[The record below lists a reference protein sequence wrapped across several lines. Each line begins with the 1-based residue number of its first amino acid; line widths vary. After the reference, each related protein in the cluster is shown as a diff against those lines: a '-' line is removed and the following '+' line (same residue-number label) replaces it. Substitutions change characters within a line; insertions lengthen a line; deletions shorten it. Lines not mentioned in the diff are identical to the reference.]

1 VVLGAQPRSRARRW
15 VSAACRLISRRYLIA
30 MPGCGNR
37 RQNFSSGSEDV
48 LGEEQAPR
56 SVFVTLGLRKA
67 RQHEAVRNIS
77 MRKRH
82 EDFHK
87 HNRRNESNGQKRS
100 VSTVDGYGY
109 PEGFRSVIYHMI
121 RCILARPT
129 NLIRPGTKMSISCPG
144 QSESQS
150 ASHNPHTTR
159 IAVIDLS
166 YMHICL
172 LKATTRP

>member
-1 VVLGAQPRSRARRW
+1 MKTFINIIAETKVTVKNGRS
-15 VSAACRLISRRYLIA
+15 
-30 MPGCGNR
+30 P
-37 RQNFSSGSEDV
+37 
-48 LGEEQAPR
+48 
-56 SVFVTLGLRKA
+56 
-67 RQHEAVRNIS
+67 
-77 MRKRH
+77 
-82 EDFHK
+82 
-87 HNRRNESNGQKRS
+87 
-100 VSTVDGYGY
+100 TVDGYGY

-129 NLIRPGTKMSISCPG
+129 NLIMPGTKMSISCPG

>member
-1 VVLGAQPRSRARRW
+1 MLGAQPRSRARRW
-15 VSAACRLISRRYLIA
+15 VSAACRLIARRYLIA
-30 MPGCGNR
+30 MPSCGNR

-56 SVFVTLGLRKA
+56 SVFVTLGAAKSSPTRSRA
-67 RQHEAVRNIS
+67 QHS
-77 MRKRH
+77 MRKRD

-100 VSTVDGYGY
+100 VSTGDGYGY
-109 PEGFRSVIYHMI
+109 PEGFRSVIYHII

-150 ASHNPHTTR
+150 ASHNPQSYHTHCCHR
-159 IAVIDLS
+159 SIVHA
-166 YMHICL
+166 YMSS
-172 LKATTRP
+172 RP